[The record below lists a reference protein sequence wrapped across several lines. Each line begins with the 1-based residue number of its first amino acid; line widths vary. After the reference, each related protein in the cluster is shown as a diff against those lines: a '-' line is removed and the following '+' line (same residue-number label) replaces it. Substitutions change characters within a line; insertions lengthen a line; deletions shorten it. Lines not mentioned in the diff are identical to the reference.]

1 MPTTDLLAGRGMMG
15 DGAIDLPRLRGAV
28 DGAGYRG
35 PIEVEVINPEL
46 AREPGAELIPR
57 VRERYLAYA

>member
-1 MPTTDLLAGRGMMG
+1 M
-15 DGAIDLPRLRGAV
+15 V
-28 DGAGYRG
+28 DRAGYRG